1 MLIRLHTPGRKLL
14 FGVLCLGLIA
24 GYGYRAGRSYMV
36 SRMVESSDPEVL
48 ERAVRLEPTD
58 ADAWYRLG
66 RVRSILMQDI
76 PGSIPALQRAIALD
90 PRHGRYWLDLGLA
103 YQYTGDSK
111 AQRNAIE
118 TAVRLDAHDPDIAW
132 EAGNFYLIA
141 GDTDPALKLFRV
153 AVEGDPSWK
162 HFSRAVLLSV
172 RATHNDY
179 ERVLN
184 EVVPRNPRL
193 YLDYTNFLVSGGQY
207 EAADLAWSRT
217 IELGM
222 HVKPEFAK
230 VYLKSLVQRNDS
242 QRARNAWNNL
252 AKVDPELQPYTYSE
266 NLIVNGGFENN
277 ILNFGF
283 DWEYGRK
290 EDVGLEIDN
299 ELFHGGNHALLMTF
313 SGQPVA
319 DIGLRQTVP
328 VDGSECY
335 ELSGYLRTSEL
346 EGVSGPRIALR
357 EVKTLRSYALSDNI
371 TGTHGWDEVRKTFRT
386 DPGTHF
392 LELAIVRERPETAIR
407 GRAWADD
414 LRLTRVAQEACR

>member
-1 MLIRLHTPGRKLL
+1 MG
-14 FGVLCLGLIA
+14 
-24 GYGYRAGRSYMV
+24 
-36 SRMVESSDPEVL
+36 ESTDPEVL
-48 ERAVRLEPTD
+48 ERAVRLEPSD
-58 ADAWYRLG
+58 ADAWYRLS

-141 GDTDPALKLFRV
+141 GDTDQALKLFRV
-153 AVEGDPSWK
+153 AVEGDPTQK
-162 HFSRAVLLSV
+162 HLARAGMLSL

-179 ERVLN
+179 VRVLN

-193 YLDYTNFLVSGGQY
+193 YLGYVDFLVSIRQY
-207 EAADLAWSRT
+207 ELSDMVWSRT

-252 AKVDPELQPYTYSE
+252 AKIDPEMQPYTYSD

-290 EDVGLEIDN
+290 ENVALEIDN

-328 VDGSECY
+328 VEGNECY
-335 ELSGYLRTSEL
+335 ELSGFLRTSEL
-346 EGVSGPRIALR
+346 DGVSGPRIALR
-357 EVKTLRSYALSDNI
+357 EVKTSRSYALSDNI
-371 TGTHGWDEVRKTFRT
+371 TGTHGWEEVRKTFRT
-386 DPGTHF
+386 DPETHF

-414 LRLTRVAQEACR
+414 LRLRRVGQEACR